1 MITSDGAVDAELV
14 SSYLAGDRSALG
26 SIYDR
31 YGQSLFDTATAMTNN
46 RDDASDMVQDVFVLA
61 AERLGQLRDPSR
73 LKPWLF
79 AILRNEVYRRS
90 RRRSRQAITDFSAP
104 EHDAMLPSTPSS
116 SDAVDDALEGAELA
130 ELVRA
135 AASGLDARDQ
145 LVLELSVRQGL
156 SGDDLADALGVSV
169 HQSYGLVHRMRERT
183 ERSLGAYCI
192 ARRGRKEC
200 DELDAILKGW
210 SGDFTVLLRKRVSRH
225 IDACNT
231 CERSRRR
238 FAPLALVGAAPAF
251 AAPIGLRS
259 SILERVALL
268 HPDVSTG
275 LGGDGSTSSQAP
287 TTSPSTSTSTRS
299 TSESES
305 GTQATFGAADPST
318 GFPLLQATSRI
329 GRRAVLSMMGIAASG
344 VILVGSFVL
353 IADRSSTEPIN
364 ADEVPRGEASSVD
377 GLPPTTA
384 ETGDEPVEPSD
395 SVPLPATSTT
405 VAPTTTST
413 TVTTTTSTTF
423 PQAVSPIA
431 SGPSTSSSTT
441 VAPSTTLAPT
451 TTLASST
458 TSTTLAPTTTTTT
471 TVAPTTTTTSTTTTT
486 TTTTTITTTT
496 LPSNQSPRGTVSL
509 SCRKVTYGTVA
520 LFTRYDLE
528 ITMKMTDADDDD
540 ITMNVDVFQS
550 GDSNAAIVM
559 GTSTDTEV
567 TVSGA
572 GTAFFAHSTTSPAPI
587 SLLAKATDPS
597 GGQLTESLTVD
608 PSNSSECPT

>member
-1 MITSDGAVDAELV
+1 MDEPMITSDGAVDAELV

-156 SGDDLADALGVSV
+156 SGDDLADALGVSAQ
-169 HQSYGLVHRMRERT
+169 QSYGLVHRMRERT
-183 ERSLGAYCI
+183 ERSLGAYCV

-287 TTSPSTSTSTRS
+287 TTSPSTSTSTRTAS
-299 TSESES
+299 GSES
-305 GTQATFGAADPST
+305 GNQATFGAADPST

-329 GRRAVLSMMGIAASG
+329 GRRAALSMMGIAASG

-395 SVPLPATSTT
+395 SAPLPATSTTIASTTTTSTSTT
-405 VAPTTTST
+405 VAPTTTTT
-413 TVTTTTSTTF
+413 TVPPTTI

-451 TTLASST
+451 TTLAPST

-471 TVAPTTTTTSTTTTT
+471 TTTVAPTTT
-486 TTTTTITTTT
+486 
-496 LPSNQSPRGTVSL
+496 
-509 SCRKVTYGTVA
+509 
-520 LFTRYDLE
+520 
-528 ITMKMTDADDDD
+528 
-540 ITMNVDVFQS
+540 
-550 GDSNAAIVM
+550 
-559 GTSTDTEV
+559 
-567 TVSGA
+567 
-572 GTAFFAHSTTSPAPI
+572 
-587 SLLAKATDPS
+587 
-597 GGQLTESLTVD
+597 
-608 PSNSSECPT
+608 

>member
-1 MITSDGAVDAELV
+1 MDEPMITSDGAVDAELV

-31 YGQSLFDTATAMTNN
+31 
-46 RDDASDMVQDVFVLA
+46 SDMVQDVFVLA

-329 GRRAVLSMMGIAASG
+329 GRRAALSMMGIAASG

-413 TVTTTTSTTF
+413 TVTTTTSTTI

-458 TSTTLAPTTTTTT
+458 TSTTLAPTTTTT

-550 GDSNAAIVM
+550 GGSNAAIVM